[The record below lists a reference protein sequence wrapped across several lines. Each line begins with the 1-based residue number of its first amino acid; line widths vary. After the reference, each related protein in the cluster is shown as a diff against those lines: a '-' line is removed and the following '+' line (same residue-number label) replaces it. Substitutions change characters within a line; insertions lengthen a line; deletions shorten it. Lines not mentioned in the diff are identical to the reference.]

1 MMKQRLIA
9 AIALLA
15 GLLPLLSPCM
25 AQGQGKPF
33 IITTLTF
40 RKYTPPA
47 PGGGGNYYDYWLKIP
62 VNGEN
67 YKVHYEGED
76 GKNGKDITV
85 AQGIIDVNVY
95 RNDFVVK
102 IGPENVKSIA
112 YAGKVDEYGALHK
125 IQQWGDVKW
134 QTMEGAFE
142 GCKEVWYIDEN
153 LGKPD
158 LSQVT
163 SCARMFAGVEKLYMP
178 LADWDVSAVTD
189 MSQMFQG
196 CSKFF
201 NNPMGNWN
209 VSKVKNMSHMFE
221 GCEKYNQPL
230 DQWNVSQVEDME
242 RMFEGCT
249 SFNQSL
255 ANWKLRKCK
264 KLGLGHCGMS
274 VENYS
279 KTLQGWAAQADI
291 VTGLTLDATGL
302 VYTHEAKVARE
313 KLITEKG
320 WIITGDTEV
329 GIQFVPAEESMS
341 IGQEK
346 ALKLQFNGITK
357 EAVSLASSKDNIV
370 KVLDQNNLTVKALA
384 VGQATITATLPA
396 SGSQPKLTATCVV
409 TVTKG
414 VESITLNKSAL
425 TLWRGDSEK
434 LSATVL
440 PEDLS
445 NREVTWACE
454 PASVATVDNDGT
466 VHAVGAGQA
475 TITATT
481 KAMPSK
487 SATCALTVNIKV
499 DGLVLDKTNMT
510 LKVGESQ
517 TITAI
522 VTPEGL
528 PDKSVTWESDHADI
542 ASVVDGTVKGLKPG
556 MATITVTTVAEPKVS
571 KTCTV
576 TVEQAAV
583 NLVLDKTEMTLKVG
597 ESQTITATVTPEGL
611 PDKSVTWESDH
622 ADIAS
627 VVDGTVKGL
636 KPGMATI
643 TVTTVAEP
651 KVSKTCTVTVEQAAI
666 NLALDKTE
674 MTLKV
679 GESQTITATVT
690 PEGLPDKSVT
700 WESDHA
706 DIASVVDGTVKGLKP
721 GMATITVT
729 TVAEPKVSKTCTVTV
744 ENIRVTGI
752 EISRTS
758 LALTVGEGSTL
769 TAQVLPREAT
779 VQDIEWTSSQ
789 PAIVSVDKGAVMAHA
804 AGEAEITAKSV
815 DGGFTATCKVTV
827 KAKSGS
833 TPNGQNGTKSAL
845 EHNGL
850 NGVEVSPNPF
860 GPYLHVSSPIDVE
873 RYELVNISG
882 QVVAR
887 EWVQSSKFRIET
899 EHLPAGIYLLRLTG
913 AHGEIHN
920 VRIVK

>member
-9 AIALLA
+9 AIALLV
-15 GLLPLLSPCM
+15 GLLPLLPPCM

-33 IITTLTF
+33 IITTFTF

-67 YKVHYEGED
+67 YKVHYEDED

-95 RNDFVVK
+95 HGDLVVK

-178 LADWDVSAVTD
+178 LADWDVSTVTD

-201 NNPMGNWN
+201 NKPMGNWN
-209 VSKVKNMSHMFE
+209 VSKVTNMSRMFE

-302 VYTHEAKVARE
+302 VYTHEAKEARE

-320 WIITGDTEV
+320 WTITGDTEL

-396 SGSQPKLTATCVV
+396 SGSQPTLTATCVV

-454 PASVATVDNDGT
+454 PATVATVDNDGT

-499 DGLVLDKTNMT
+499 DGLVLDKTN
-510 LKVGESQ
+510 
-517 TITAI
+517 
-522 VTPEGL
+522 
-528 PDKSVTWESDHADI
+528 
-542 ASVVDGTVKGLKPG
+542 
-556 MATITVTTVAEPKVS
+556 
-571 KTCTV
+571 
-576 TVEQAAV
+576 
-583 NLVLDKTEMTLKVG
+583 MTLKVG

-651 KVSKTCTVTVEQAAI
+651 KVSKTCTVTVELAAV
-666 NLALDKTE
+666 NLVLDKTE

-789 PAIVSVDKGAVMAHA
+789 PAIVSVDKGAVMARA

-833 TPNGQNGTKSAL
+833 TPNEQNGTKSAL

-899 EHLPAGIYLLRLTG
+899 EHLPAGMYLLRLTG

>member
-9 AIALLA
+9 TIALLV
-15 GLLPLLSPCM
+15 GLLPLLPPCM

-33 IITTLTF
+33 IITTFTF

-67 YKVHYEGED
+67 YKVHYEDED

-95 RNDFVVK
+95 RDDFVVK

-178 LADWDVSAVTD
+178 LADWDVSTVTD

-209 VSKVKNMSHMFE
+209 VSTVKNMSRMFE

-291 VTGLTLDATGL
+291 VSGLTLDANGL
-302 VYTHEAKVARE
+302 VYTHEAKEARE

-320 WIITGDTEV
+320 WVITGDTEL

-454 PASVATVDNDGT
+454 PATVATVDNDGT

-517 TITAI
+517 TITAT

-651 KVSKTCTVTVEQAAI
+651 K
-666 NLALDKTE
+666 L
-674 MTLKV
+674 
-679 GESQTITATVT
+679 
-690 PEGLPDKSVT
+690 
-700 WESDHA
+700 
-706 DIASVVDGTVKGLKP
+706 
-721 GMATITVT
+721 
-729 TVAEPKVSKTCTVTV
+729 SKTCTVTV
-744 ENIRVTGI
+744 ENVRVTGI

-789 PAIVSVDKGAVMAHA
+789 PAIVSVDKGAVMARA

-815 DGGFTATCKVTV
+815 DGGFTATCKVIV

-833 TPNGQNGTKSAL
+833 TPNEQNGTKSAL

-899 EHLPAGIYLLRLTG
+899 EHLPAGMYLLRLTG
-913 AHGEIHN
+913 VHGEIHN

>member
-9 AIALLA
+9 AIALLV
-15 GLLPLLSPCM
+15 GLLPLLPPCM

-67 YKVHYEGED
+67 YKVHYEDED

-95 RNDFVVK
+95 RDDFVVK

-178 LADWDVSAVTD
+178 LADWDVSTVTD

-209 VSKVKNMSHMFE
+209 VSKVKNMSRMFE

-302 VYTHEAKVARE
+302 VYTHEAKEARE

-320 WIITGDTEV
+320 WVITGDTEV
-329 GIQFVPAEESMS
+329 GIQFVPAEESLS

-357 EAVSLASSKDNIV
+357 EAVSLVSSMDNIV

-454 PASVATVDNDGT
+454 PATVATVDNDGT

-517 TITAI
+517 TIT
-522 VTPEGL
+522 T
-528 PDKSVTWESDHADI
+528 
-542 ASVVDGTVKGLKPG
+542 
-556 MATITVTTVAEPKVS
+556 
-571 KTCTV
+571 
-576 TVEQAAV
+576 
-583 NLVLDKTEMTLKVG
+583 
-597 ESQTITATVTPEGL
+597 
-611 PDKSVTWESDH
+611 
-622 ADIAS
+622 
-627 VVDGTVKGL
+627 
-636 KPGMATI
+636 
-643 TVTTVAEP
+643 
-651 KVSKTCTVTVEQAAI
+651 
-666 NLALDKTE
+666 
-674 MTLKV
+674 
-679 GESQTITATVT
+679 TVT

-789 PAIVSVDKGAVMAHA
+789 PAIVSVDKGAVMARA

-833 TPNGQNGTKSAL
+833 TPNEQNGTKSAL

-860 GPYLHVSSPIDVE
+860 GPYLHVSNPIDVE

-899 EHLPAGIYLLRLTG
+899 EHLPAGMYLLRLTG

>member
-9 AIALLA
+9 AIALLV
-15 GLLPLLSPCM
+15 GLLPLLPPCM

-33 IITTLTF
+33 IITTFTF

-95 RNDFVVK
+95 RDDFVVK

-142 GCKEVWYIDEN
+142 GCKAVWYIDEN

-178 LADWDVSAVTD
+178 LADWDVSTVTD

-209 VSKVKNMSHMFE
+209 VSTVKNMSRMFE

-302 VYTHEAKVARE
+302 VYTHEAKEARE

-320 WIITGDTEV
+320 WVITGDTEL
-329 GIQFVPAEESMS
+329 GIQFVPAEESLS

-346 ALKLQFNGITK
+346 ALKLQFNGVKKAT
-357 EAVSLASSKDNIV
+357 VSLVSSMDNIV

-445 NREVTWACE
+445 NREVTWTCE

-499 DGLVLDKTNMT
+499 EDLVLDKTN
-510 LKVGESQ
+510 
-517 TITAI
+517 
-522 VTPEGL
+522 
-528 PDKSVTWESDHADI
+528 
-542 ASVVDGTVKGLKPG
+542 
-556 MATITVTTVAEPKVS
+556 
-571 KTCTV
+571 
-576 TVEQAAV
+576 
-583 NLVLDKTEMTLKVG
+583 MTLKVG

-636 KPGMATI
+636 KPG
-643 TVTTVAEP
+643 
-651 KVSKTCTVTVEQAAI
+651 K
-666 NLALDKTE
+666 
-674 MTLKV
+674 
-679 GESQTITATVT
+679 
-690 PEGLPDKSVT
+690 
-700 WESDHA
+700 
-706 DIASVVDGTVKGLKP
+706 
-721 GMATITVT
+721 ATITVT

-744 ENIRVTGI
+744 ENVRVTGI

-789 PAIVSVDKGAVMAHA
+789 PAIVSVDKGAIMARA

-827 KAKSGS
+827 KAKNGS
-833 TPNGQNGTKSAL
+833 TPNEQNGTKSAL

-899 EHLPAGIYLLRLTG
+899 EHLPAGMYLLRLTG

>member
-15 GLLPLLSPCM
+15 GLLPLLPPCT

-33 IITTLTF
+33 IITTHTF

-67 YKVHYEGED
+67 YKVHYEDED

-95 RNDFVVK
+95 HGDLVVK

-178 LADWDVSAVTD
+178 LADWDVSTVTD

-209 VSKVKNMSHMFE
+209 VSKVKNMSRMFE

-255 ANWKLRKCK
+255 ASWQLRKCK

-302 VYTHEAKVARE
+302 VYTHEAKEARE

-320 WIITGDTEV
+320 WVITGDTEL

-357 EAVSLASSKDNIV
+357 EAVSLVSSKDNIV

-409 TVTKG
+409 TVSKG

-481 KAMPSK
+481 KAAPNK

-499 DGLVLDKTNMT
+499 DDLVLDKT
-510 LKVGESQ
+510 S
-517 TITAI
+517 
-522 VTPEGL
+522 
-528 PDKSVTWESDHADI
+528 
-542 ASVVDGTVKGLKPG
+542 
-556 MATITVTTVAEPKVS
+556 
-571 KTCTV
+571 
-576 TVEQAAV
+576 
-583 NLVLDKTEMTLKVG
+583 MTLKVG

-636 KPGMATI
+636 KPGKATI

-666 NLALDKTE
+666 DLVLDKTE

-690 PEGLPDKSVT
+690 PEGLPNKSVT

-744 ENIRVTGI
+744 ENVRVTGI

-789 PAIVSVDKGAVMAHA
+789 PAIVSVDKGAVMARA

-833 TPNGQNGTKSAL
+833 TPNEQNGTKSAL

-899 EHLPAGIYLLRLTG
+899 EHLPAGMYLLRLTG
-913 AHGEIHN
+913 VHGEIHN